1 MKTIRLGLLGG
12 GTVGTG
18 VARIIETHQE
28 EIAQRLGARL
38 ELAGALVS
46 DRSKNRDP
54 ILAPIPLT
62 THGEE
67 LIDRADIDIII
78 EVMGGTTLA
87 CSLVERALEAGKPV
101 VTANKALLATH
112 GDRLFQMAATAGLD
126 LAFEASVGGES
137 PSFAPYGRPWP
148 RTV

>member
-18 VARIIETHQE
+18 VARTIETHQE

-87 CSLVERALEAGKPV
+87 CSLVERAL
-101 VTANKALLATH
+101 
-112 GDRLFQMAATAGLD
+112 
-126 LAFEASVGGES
+126 
-137 PSFAPYGRPWP
+137 GR
-148 RTV
+148 